1 MLPALGRSFI
11 LVCAVLAATVAALW
25 PTVAS
30 LVVYWEDTDNL
41 TYTHGYAIVA
51 VCAWLLWRARGR
63 IAALPPRPWWPA
75 VPAIAAAGVPWYLST
90 ASGIQ
95 IGHQMLLPP
104 LMIGAVAAVGGLAM
118 ARACAFPVGYLYFAI
133 PVWGFINE
141 ALQSMT
147 TAAVTL
153 MLRVTGVRAY
163 VEGNFV
169 HIPAGT
175 LEIAGGC
182 SGLHFVIVALA
193 IAALQGE
200 VERVGLRTRVLLL
213 CIAATMSVVSNW
225 LRVYGVILNGYL
237 TDMQGY
243 LVVVD
248 HYVYGWVLF
257 ALMMALYFW
266 LTRRV
271 LARIPLADADPAP
284 TPAAAAWP
292 WAACA
297 ATILAL
303 AVGPALVAVAQRHAG
318 GGAATLALPV
328 GGDGWQG
335 PLSSESGW
343 APQYPG
349 ADGSALAAYRKGDR
363 AVDVYVN
370 LYRHQGQGH
379 ELVGYDNDLLHGLGP
394 GYAVAKFLVVGDRR
408 VKGELASK
416 LYYAVDVLRRPTPSG
431 IVAVAVRCEPDCDA
445 ADNSGEE
452 FLSRHADGLA
462 AVITGS
468 DATR

>member
-1 MLPALGRSFI
+1 MPALGRSFV
-11 LVCAVLAATVAALW
+11 LVCAVLVATVAAFW

-30 LVVYWEDTDNL
+30 LVVHWEDTVSL
-41 TYTHGYAIVA
+41 SYTHGYAIVA

-75 VPAIAAAGVPWYLST
+75 VPALAATGVPWYLAL

-95 IGHQMLLPP
+95 IGHQVLLPV
-104 LMIGAVAAVGGLAM
+104 LMIGAIAAVGGIAI

-133 PVWGFINE
+133 PVWGVVNG
-141 ALQSMT
+141 ALQSLT
-147 TAAVTL
+147 TAAVTVV
-153 MLRVTGVRAY
+153 LRVTGIPAY

-175 LEIAGGC
+175 FEIAGGC

-200 VERVGLRTRVLLL
+200 IERVALRTRVLLL
-213 CIAATMSVVSNW
+213 CIAAAMSVVTNW
-225 LRVYGVILNGYL
+225 VRVYGVILNGYL

-266 LTRRV
+266 LTRRM
-271 LARIPLADADPAP
+271 LAAIPLADDAPASNP
-284 TPAAAAWP
+284 VAAAWP
-292 WAACA
+292 WAAGV
-297 ATILAL
+297 ATIAAL
-303 AVGPALVAVAQRHAG
+303 AVGPALAAVAQRHAS
-318 GGAATLALPV
+318 GGAATLALPAGV
-328 GGDGWQG
+328 DGWQG
-335 PLSSESGW
+335 PVPTDSGW

-349 ADGSALAAYRKGDR
+349 ADGSALASYRRDVR
-363 AVDVYVN
+363 AVEVYVN
-370 LYRHQGQGH
+370 MYRHQGQGH
-379 ELVGYDNDLLHGLGP
+379 ELVGYGNDLLHGLSRD
-394 GYAVAKFLVVGDRR
+394 YAVSTFLVVGDRR
-408 VKGELASK
+408 LDGELASK
-416 LYYAVDVLRRPTPSG
+416 LYYALDVLRRPTPSG
-431 IVAVAVRCEPDCDA
+431 IVAVAVRCDADCNA
-445 ADNSGEE
+445 ASGTADE
-452 FLSRHADGLA
+452 FLERHADGLA

-468 DATR
+468 VGTK

>member
-1 MLPALGRSFI
+1 MLSAPGRSFI

-30 LVVYWEDTDNL
+30 LVVYWEDIGSK

-75 VPAIAAAGVPWYLST
+75 VPAIAAAGVPWYLAL

-104 LMIGAVAAVGGLAM
+104 LMIGAVAAVGGLAI
-118 ARACAFPVGYLYFAI
+118 ARASAFPVGYLYFAI
-133 PVWGFINE
+133 PVWSLFNA
-141 ALQSMT
+141 ALQSLT
-147 TAAVTL
+147 TVAVTVV
-153 MLRVTGVRAY
+153 LRVTGLPAY

-175 LEIAGGC
+175 FEIAGGC

-213 CIAATMSVVSNW
+213 AIAAAMSIVANW
-225 LRVYGVILNGYL
+225 VRVYGVILNGYL

-257 ALMMALYFW
+257 ALMMVLYFW
-266 LTRRV
+266 LTRRI

-284 TPAAAAWP
+284 TPVAAAWP
-292 WAACA
+292 WAASA

-318 GGAATLALPV
+318 GGAATLALPA
-328 GGDGWQG
+328 GDGGWQG
-335 PLSSESGW
+335 PLPADTYW
-343 APQYPG
+343 TPQYPG
-349 ADGSALAAYRKGDR
+349 ADGSALATYRNGDR

-394 GYAVAKFLVVGDRR
+394 GYAVAKLLVVGDRR

-431 IVAVAVRCEPDCDA
+431 IVAVAVRCDADCDSATRA
-445 ADNSGEE
+445 ADE
-452 FLSRHADGLA
+452 FLARHADTLA
-462 AVITGS
+462 AAINGS
-468 DATR
+468 VEAK

>member
-1 MLPALGRSFI
+1 MLSAPGRSFI

-30 LVVYWEDTDNL
+30 LVVYWEDIGSK

-75 VPAIAAAGVPWYLST
+75 VPAIAAAGVPWYLAL

-104 LMIGAVAAVGGLAM
+104 LMIGAVAAVGGLAI
-118 ARACAFPVGYLYFAI
+118 ARASAFPVGYLYFAI
-133 PVWGFINE
+133 PVWSLFNA
-141 ALQSMT
+141 ALQSLT
-147 TAAVTL
+147 TVAVTVV
-153 MLRVTGVRAY
+153 LRVTGLPAY

-175 LEIAGGC
+175 FEIAGGC

-213 CIAATMSVVSNW
+213 AIAAAMSIVANW
-225 LRVYGVILNGYL
+225 VRVYGVILNGYL

-257 ALMMALYFW
+257 ALMMVLYFW
-266 LTRRV
+266 LTRRI

-284 TPAAAAWP
+284 TPVAAAWP
-292 WAACA
+292 WAASA

-318 GGAATLALPV
+318 GGAATLALPA
-328 GGDGWQG
+328 GDGGWQG
-335 PLSSESGW
+335 PLPADTYW

-349 ADGSALAAYRKGDR
+349 ADGSALATYRNGDR

-394 GYAVAKFLVVGDRR
+394 GYAVAKLLVVGDRR

-431 IVAVAVRCEPDCDA
+431 IVAVAVRCDADCDA
-445 ADNSGEE
+445 ANRSADE

-468 DATR
+468 VTGR